1 MYFLPNEKS
10 VVSTH
15 AHYKCSSD
23 GYLARLI
30 NLGMTDE
37 VFELSHTN
45 ISFATGC
52 GHRNYVD
59 FSMLVIWM
67 SGRGYQTERNY

>member
-1 MYFLPNEKS
+1 MYFLLKGKS

-15 AHYKCSSD
+15 AHYKYSSD
-23 GYLARLI
+23 GYPERLI

-52 GHRNYVD
+52 GHRNYAY

-67 SGRGYQTERNY
+67 SGRGDPTERKY